1 MARSDTLR
9 REIATLEDRKA
20 SAAKTIASE
29 GRTASAAREAARKK
43 RDRAERSKSTAT
55 ARSLKS
61 AAERED
67 KKADT
72 AEAKVAKARKEL
84 ATADKAIAT
93 KTTSLRTAEASERR
107 SAESAQRRNE
117 TRRRRDELDHA
128 RAVAKA
134 STPSTEIRYVNV
146 VPPVP
151 ERLRVLYLTSNP
163 DATTTTVTTPDG
175 ATVEHGAWLR
185 VDQEV
190 RQVKQGLRGSK
201 YRDLITV
208 EHSPAATFSDLTD
221 GLNDHRPHIVHFS
234 GHADS
239 LGVWM
244 ENEAG
249 DTEGQ
254 DVNFTLL
261 ARLLGA
267 TDEPPRLIVL
277 NACESL
283 DGADDLLKTV
293 PAVIGMSDTID
304 DTAAVVFAR
313 SFYAA
318 LASAQSVATAVEQAK
333 VQMLAASMF
342 DPDQIDHS
350 HLPTLRTRDD
360 VDPSIL
366 VLVSPVVTP

>member
-1 MARSDTLR
+1 M
-9 REIATLEDRKA
+9 EDKKA

-29 GRTASAAREAARKK
+29 GKTASAAREAARKK
-43 RDRAERSKSTAT
+43 RDRAERSKSTTT
-55 ARSLKS
+55 ARSLQS

-67 KKADT
+67 RKADA
-72 AEAKVAKARKEL
+72 AEGKVAKARKDL
-84 ATADKAIAT
+84 ADADKAMAT

-107 SAESAQRRNE
+107 TAESAQRRNE

-175 ATVEHGAWLR
+175 ATVRHGAWLR

-190 RQVKQGLRGSK
+190 RQVRQGLRGSK

-208 EHSPAATFSDLTD
+208 EHAPAATFGDLTD

-239 LGVWM
+239 LGVCM

-267 TDEPPRLIVL
+267 TDELPRLIVL

-293 PAVIGMSDTID
+293 PAVIGMSDTIE

-333 VQMLAASMF
+333 VRMLGASMF

-350 HLPTLRTRDD
+350 HLPTLRTRGD
-360 VDPSIL
+360 VDPSAL
-366 VLVSPVVTP
+366 VLVSPAVTP